1 MRDLVRGIFAAAVV
15 VVLQAPT
22 GLDAAESP
30 PWPQA
35 SSDIPADPAVTFGA
49 LPNGMR
55 YAIMKNATPKGEVS
69 IRLRIGAGSLM
80 ESDAQQGLAHFL
92 EHMAFRGSAH
102 VPEGNVFEMLQ
113 KLGLRT
119 GADANAQTGQTD
131 TVFQFDLPQTDDATI
146 DQGLMLTRDILS
158 ELSLK
163 PEAFDAERGPVLSE
177 ERLRAGPGERAFET
191 QSKFLLKGQLAPER
205 IPIGKVDIIR
215 NAPVSLVR
223 DFYRDY
229 YRPQRA
235 ALIVVGDIDP
245 AAIKA
250 KIEANFADWNPP
262 GLGGRDPDLGT
273 PAMRG
278 KEFEVFSEPGAPQSI
293 SIAWVQ
299 AYDGAPD
306 TAARRRHNLIDSVAL
321 SILNQRFAT
330 VAQNDDAPFTSAGA
344 SRGNSARSAK
354 ITSLRIGYV
363 SDKWQRALEEAE
375 KIRRQMVLQ
384 GVSQQELDREVKAIL
399 ADTDADLEASATR
412 QSRNL
417 ARGLVSSIDR
427 NYVFS
432 SPETDAA
439 VLRRNIQGIS
449 VEDVNGAL
457 RDVFAGNGPLVFLSS
472 SSAVEGGKA
481 ALASVFDR
489 AEVAPVENTTPP
501 QVADWPYTSF
511 GAPGQVVETRH
522 IEDLDTYF
530 VRFANG
536 VRLTVKPTKFRA
548 NQILVSANIAG
559 GDLAFPKDH
568 TVLDPAAYLSG
579 GLKALSFLDMRRT
592 LEGKVASVGFGIDDD
607 SFSLSGNTRPEDLD
621 TELQLIAAYITAP
634 GWRPEPYHK
643 SLSSLLDYLPKL
655 DISPMSLFNAKFS
668 ELLHPGD
675 ARWAYPTSADVAAA
689 TLDQV
694 KAVIS
699 PALLNNAIEVTMVGD
714 VSLGQAIKSVSETLG
729 ALPGR
734 ADMRPQPPQ
743 PGDVR
748 FPAPTPQPV
757 VLYHSGRPDQGAAAI
772 AWQTTDLYADD
783 ESAARGML
791 KEILQLRMLDELRIR
806 DGATYS
812 PSAAASASRT
822 FPGYGYIAAFAEIP
836 PDKSQLFFDT
846 VQRIAADLRDHG
858 PSQEY
863 FERAHKPAVDAMEKA
878 VETNNFWA
886 SSLIGA
892 QSDERRLTYI
902 RDLMPQL
909 QAVTPAD
916 VQRVARK
923 YLRDDRAWKLIIEP
937 KPGADKAG

>member
-30 PWPQA
+30 AWPQA
-35 SSDIPADPAVTFGA
+35 RSDIPADPAVTFGA

-55 YAIMKNATPKGEVS
+55 YAIMKNTTPKGEVS

-92 EHMAFRGSAH
+92 EHMAFRGSTH

-119 GADANAQTGQTD
+119 GADANAQTGQTQ

-146 DQGLMLTRDILS
+146 AQGLMLTRDIVS
-158 ELSLK
+158 ELSLT
-163 PEAFDAERGPVLSE
+163 PQAFDAERGPVLSE

-205 IPIGKVDIIR
+205 IPIGKVDVIR

-223 DFYRDY
+223 DFYRGY
-229 YRPQRA
+229 YRPERT

-245 AAIKA
+245 AAMKA
-250 KIEANFADWNPP
+250 KIEAEFSNWNPA
-262 GLGGRDPDLGT
+262 GAGRADPDLGT
-273 PAMRG
+273 PATRG
-278 KEFEVFSEPGAPQSI
+278 EEFKVFSEAGAPQSI
-293 SIAWVQ
+293 NIAWIQ
-299 AYDGAPD
+299 PYDGRAD
-306 TAARRRHNLIDSVAL
+306 TTALRRRYLIEDIAL
-321 SILNQRFAT
+321 HILNQRFAT
-330 VAQNDDAPFTSAGA
+330 VAQRADAPFTSAGV

-354 ITSLRIGYV
+354 IADLRIGYR

-375 KIRRQMVLQ
+375 KIRRQVTTQ

-399 ADTDADLEASATR
+399 ADTTANLEASATR

-417 ARGLVSSIDR
+417 ARELVSSIDR
-427 NYVFS
+427 DYVFS
-432 SPETDAA
+432 SPQTDAD
-439 VLRRNIQGIS
+439 VLRRNLEG
-449 VEDVNGAL
+449 VTLDDVNGAL
-457 RDVFAGNGPLVFLSS
+457 RDVFTGNGPLVFLSS
-472 SSAVEGGKA
+472 PTDVEGGET

-489 AEVAPVENTTPP
+489 AESAPVEDTKPP
-501 QVADWPYTSF
+501 QVAAWPYTSF
-511 GAPGQVVETRH
+511 GQPGRVAETRH
-522 IEDLDTYF
+522 IDDLDTYF
-530 VRFANG
+530 VRFENG

-592 LEGKVASVGFGIDDD
+592 LEGKVAGVGFGIDDD
-607 SFSLSGNTRPEDLD
+607 SFALSGSTRPEDLD
-621 TELQLIAAYITAP
+621 TELQLIAAYITSP
-634 GWRPEPYHK
+634 GWRPEPYRK
-643 SLSSLLDYLPKL
+643 SIDSLLDYLPKL
-655 DISPMSLFNAKFS
+655 DTSPMSLFNAKFP

-675 ARWAYPTSADVAAA
+675 ARWAYPTTADVASAS
-689 TLDQV
+689 LEEV
-694 KAVIS
+694 KAVIG

-714 VSLGQAIKSVSETLG
+714 VTLDQAIKSVSETLG
-729 ALPGR
+729 ALPAR
-734 ADMRPQPPQ
+734 ADAKPQAPQ
-743 PGDVR
+743 AGEVH

-757 VLYHSGRPDQGAAAI
+757 VLYHSGRSDQGAAAI

-791 KEILQLRMLDELRIR
+791 KDILQLRMLDELRIK

-812 PSAAASASRT
+812 PSATASASRT

-836 PDKSQLFFDT
+836 PEKSQLFFDT
-846 VQRIAADLRDHG
+846 VERIAADLRENG

-863 FERAHKPAVDAMEKA
+863 FERARKPAIEAMQKA
-878 VETNNFWA
+878 VDTNNFWA
-886 SSLIGA
+886 GLLVGA
-892 QSDERRLTYI
+892 QSDQRRLTYI
-902 RDLMPQL
+902 RTMLPQL
-909 QAVTPAD
+909 QAVNAAD

-923 YLRDDRAWKLIIEP
+923 YLAADKAWKLIIEP

>member
-30 PWPQA
+30 PWPQ
-35 SSDIPADPAVTFGA
+35 SRSDIPADPAVTFGA

-55 YAIMKNATPKGEVS
+55 YAIMKNSTPKGEVS

-80 ESDAQQGLAHFL
+80 ESGAQQGLAHFL
-92 EHMAFRGSAH
+92 EHMAFRGSTH

-119 GADANAQTGQTD
+119 GADANAQTGQTE

-146 DQGLMLTRDILS
+146 DQGLMLTRDIVS
-158 ELSLK
+158 ELNLK

-191 QSKFLLKGQLAPER
+191 QSKFLIKGQLAPER
-205 IPIGKVDIIR
+205 LPIGKIDVIR

-235 ALIVVGDIDP
+235 SLIIVGDIDP

-250 KIEANFADWNPP
+250 KIEAKFSDWNPA
-262 GLGGRDPDLGT
+262 GTGGADPDLGT
-273 PAMRG
+273 PPARG
-278 KEFEVFSEPGAPQSI
+278 KEFKVFTEAGAPQSI

-299 AYDGAPD
+299 PYDGSPD
-306 TAARRRHNLIDSVAL
+306 TTAQRRRYLIEDIAL
-321 SILNQRFAT
+321 HILNQRFAT
-330 VAQNDDAPFTSAGA
+330 VAQSDNAPFTSAGA
-344 SRGNSARSAK
+344 SRGNSARSAR
-354 ITSLRIGYV
+354 IASLRIGYE
-363 SDKWQRALEEAE
+363 SNKWQRALEEAE
-375 KIRRQMVLQ
+375 KIRRQVVQQ
-384 GVSQQELDREVKAIL
+384 GVSQEELDREVKAIL
-399 ADTDADLEASATR
+399 ADTDANLEASATR

-417 ARGLVSSIDR
+417 ARDLISSLDR
-427 NYVFS
+427 DYVFS
-432 SPETDAA
+432 SPQTDAD
-439 VLRRNIQGIS
+439 VLRRNIQGIT
-449 VEDVNGAL
+449 VDDINAAL
-457 RDVFAGNGPLVFLSS
+457 RDVFTGNGPLVFLSS
-472 SSAVEGGKA
+472 PAAIDGGET

-489 AEVAPVENTTPP
+489 AESAPVEDTKPA
-501 QVADWPYTSF
+501 QVAAWPYTSF
-511 GAPGQVVETRH
+511 GSPGRVVETRH

-530 VRFANG
+530 VRFENG

-592 LEGKVASVGFGIDDD
+592 LEGKVAGVGFGIDDD
-607 SFSLSGNTRPEDLD
+607 SFSLSGSTRPEDLD

-643 SLSSLLDYLPKL
+643 SISSLQDYLPKL
-655 DISPMSLFNAKFS
+655 DTSPMSLFSAKFP

-694 KAVIS
+694 KAVID

-714 VSLGQAIKSVSETLG
+714 VTLDQAIRAVSGTLG
-729 ALPGR
+729 ALPAR
-734 ADMRPQPPQ
+734 ADAKPQPPQ

-757 VLYHSGRPDQGAAAI
+757 VLYHSGRSDQGAAAI
-772 AWQTTDLYADD
+772 AWQTTDLYSDK

-791 KEILQLRMLDELRIR
+791 KDILQLRMLDELRIR

-812 PSAAASASRT
+812 PAASASASRT

-836 PDKSQLFFDT
+836 PEKSKLFFDT
-846 VQRIAADLRDHG
+846 VERIAADLRDHG

-863 FERAHKPAVDAMEKA
+863 FERAHKPAVDALEKA
-878 VETNNFWA
+878 VDTNNFWA
-886 SSLIGA
+886 ATLVGA
-892 QSDERRLTYI
+892 QTDERRLAYI

-909 QAVTPAD
+909 EAVTPAD
-916 VQRVARK
+916 VQRVAQK